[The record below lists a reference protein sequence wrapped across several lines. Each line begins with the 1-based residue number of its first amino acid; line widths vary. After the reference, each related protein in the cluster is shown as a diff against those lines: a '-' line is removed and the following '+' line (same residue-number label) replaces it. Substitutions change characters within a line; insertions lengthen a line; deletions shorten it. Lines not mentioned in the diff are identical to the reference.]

1 MTEDE
6 KIKAGLVEVF
16 TRAPIGIRKQ
26 FGRVVAVT
34 AGSEWLT
41 LRQIEK
47 RIADRFPDKDT
58 PAAISAR
65 LRQVSPALHGLVKQ
79 RRCDYHDGKRVYR
92 YRIVPAPQKDA
103 AND

>member
-6 KIKAGLVEVF
+6 KIKAGLIEVF
-16 TRAPIGIRKQ
+16 SRKPIGTRKQ
-26 FGRVVAVT
+26 IGRVIAVT
-34 AGSEWLT
+34 AGTEWLT

-47 RIADRFPDKDT
+47 RIADRFPDNDT

-65 LRQVSPALHGLVKQ
+65 LRQVSPVIHGLVKQ
-79 RRCDYHDGKRVYR
+79 RRCDFLGGKRVYR

-103 AND
+103 TND